1 MEYNTIFFGDVAK
14 IKNGYAFK
22 SKEFQEKGIPVIK
35 IKNIISPIVDT
46 KDSQKVSIKTYEKT
60 KGFSLKKNDILISLT
75 GSGVNQMSS
84 AVGKVGRIEFDYP
97 ALQNQRVG
105 KFELKYSNSAD
116 LDFLFYYFLQ
126 PKITEYLV
134 RNSTGSANQ
143 ANINSKLIETVKIP
157 NFSLI
162 KQKSISKFLNQIT
175 RKIETN
181 QKMIANLKEL
191 SQTLFKHWFVDF
203 EFPDEDGN
211 PYKSSGGE
219 MIDSE
224 LGKIPSNWKI
234 YKLKDIASHKKETFN
249 PKKSEE
255 VTVKHFSLPAYDNE
269 EQAIK
274 EEVNKIK
281 SNKWI
286 INNNCVLF
294 SKMNPD
300 TKRIW
305 LPVID
310 NKKLNVASSEFVVME
325 SPNNKINSFIYNIC
339 LNSQFIDYLKANTTG
354 STNSRQRVKPTIAVN
369 YKLAIEDSIVK
380 KYSEIITPYME
391 EMKILRSE
399 IGKLTQLRDT
409 LLPKLM
415 SGELEISDDIEVN
428 SDELS
433 I

>member
-162 KQKSISKFLNQIT
+162 KQKSISNFLNQIT

-181 QKMIANLKEL
+181 QKMIANLEKL
-191 SQTLFKHWFVDF
+191 SQILFKRWFIDF
-203 EFPDEDGN
+203 EFPNEEGI

-224 LGKIPSNWKI
+224 IGEIPKGWEISKLDKIINIKSGKRPRNKVNIMDNKNKTPIIGASKIMGYTSDYLESEPILVMGRVGTHGVIQRFNNNVWPSDNTFIIKSQFMI
-234 YKLKDIASHKKETFN
+234 YTYFILINIDYKSLNRGSTQPLLSQKDIKN
-249 PKKSEE
+249 INIIIPKSD
-255 VTVKHFSLPAYDNE
+255 SL
-269 EQAIK
+269 
-274 EEVNKIK
+274 
-281 SNKWI
+281 
-286 INNNCVLF
+286 
-294 SKMNPD
+294 
-300 TKRIW
+300 
-305 LPVID
+305 
-310 NKKLNVASSEFVVME
+310 
-325 SPNNKINSFIYNIC
+325 
-339 LNSQFIDYLKANTTG
+339 
-354 STNSRQRVKPTIAVN
+354 
-369 YKLAIEDSIVK
+369 IVK
-380 KYSEIITPYME
+380 YEEITNIYF
-391 EMKILRSE
+391 KE
-399 IGKLTQLRDT
+399 INVIKDQISYLIELRDT

-415 SGELEISDDIEVN
+415 SGELEIPDDIEVN
-428 SDELS
+428 SDEFS

>member
-181 QKMIANLKEL
+181 QKMIANLEEL
-191 SQTLFKHWFVDF
+191 SQTLFKRWFVDF
-203 EFPDEDGN
+203 EFPDENGN

-219 MIDSE
+219 MVDSE
-224 LGKIPSNWKI
+224 LGKIPKYWKVSNLDK
-234 YKLKDIASHKKETFN
+234 IASFVSRGITPKYNENSDIQIPIINQKVNKGPRLDLQYIKYFDGQNRIKKELYAQKNDLLLNSLGQGTLGRIHLFTR
-249 PKKSEE
+249 KSEE
-255 VTVKHFSLPAYDNE
+255 FLIDQHISIIRFDNINYSYFYYAHINTDLIQGQIDSL
-269 EQAIK
+269 I
-274 EEVNKIK
+274 
-281 SNKWI
+281 S
-286 INNNCVLF
+286 
-294 SKMNPD
+294 
-300 TKRIW
+300 
-305 LPVID
+305 
-310 NKKLNVASSEFVVME
+310 
-325 SPNNKINSFIYNIC
+325 
-339 LNSQFIDYLKANTTG
+339 G
-354 STNSRQRVKPTIAVN
+354 STGMLMLNITKIRNLKVILPTEELV
-369 YKLAIEDSIVK
+369 L
-380 KYSEIITPYME
+380 KYS
-391 EMKILRSE
+391 
-399 IGKLTQLRDT
+399 KL
-409 LLPKLM
+409 
-415 SGELEISDDIEVN
+415 VN
-428 SDELS
+428 EY
-433 I
+433 

>member
-191 SQTLFKHWFVDF
+191 SQTLFKHW
-203 EFPDEDGN
+203 
-211 PYKSSGGE
+211 
-219 MIDSE
+219 
-224 LGKIPSNWKI
+224 
-234 YKLKDIASHKKETFN
+234 
-249 PKKSEE
+249 
-255 VTVKHFSLPAYDNE
+255 
-269 EQAIK
+269 
-274 EEVNKIK
+274 
-281 SNKWI
+281 
-286 INNNCVLF
+286 
-294 SKMNPD
+294 
-300 TKRIW
+300 
-305 LPVID
+305 
-310 NKKLNVASSEFVVME
+310 
-325 SPNNKINSFIYNIC
+325 
-339 LNSQFIDYLKANTTG
+339 
-354 STNSRQRVKPTIAVN
+354 
-369 YKLAIEDSIVK
+369 
-380 KYSEIITPYME
+380 
-391 EMKILRSE
+391 LRYQV
-399 IGKLTQLRDT
+399 IGK
-409 LLPKLM
+409 
-415 SGELEISDDIEVN
+415 
-428 SDELS
+428 S
-433 I
+433 IN

>member
-269 EQAIK
+269 EQAIE
-274 EEVNKIK
+274 EEVN
-281 SNKWI
+281 
-286 INNNCVLF
+286 
-294 SKMNPD
+294 
-300 TKRIW
+300 
-305 LPVID
+305 
-310 NKKLNVASSEFVVME
+310 
-325 SPNNKINSFIYNIC
+325 
-339 LNSQFIDYLKANTTG
+339 
-354 STNSRQRVKPTIAVN
+354 
-369 YKLAIEDSIVK
+369 
-380 KYSEIITPYME
+380 
-391 EMKILRSE
+391 
-399 IGKLTQLRDT
+399 
-409 LLPKLM
+409 
-415 SGELEISDDIEVN
+415 
-428 SDELS
+428 
-433 I
+433 

>member
-1 MEYNTIFFGDVAK
+1 MEYKISDLCDIRRGASPRP
-14 IKNGYAFK
+14 IKNY
-22 SKEFQEKGIPVIK
+22 
-35 IKNIISPIVDT
+35 IVDSYDNSLPWVKIADAT
-46 KDSQKVSIKTYEKT
+46 KDSSRYIYDTKERVSLE
-60 KGFSLKKNDILISLT
+60 GSKKSVEVLPGDLIL
-75 GSGVNQMSS
+75 
-84 AVGKVGRIEFDYP
+84 
-97 ALQNQRVG
+97 
-105 KFELKYSNSAD
+105 SNSATPGLPKFMKIKACIHD
-116 LDFLFYYFLQ
+116 GWLLLRNFKNVRKEFLYYILLLNRQKLLQLSNGSVFNNLKTDIVKNYIVDIPSIKKQDKILKIIGNIEDKLD
-126 PKITEYLV
+126 V
-134 RNSTGSANQ
+134 NN
-143 ANINSKLIETVKIP
+143 KL
-157 NFSLI
+157 
-162 KQKSISKFLNQIT
+162 
-175 RKIETN
+175 
-181 QKMIANLKEL
+181 IANLEEL
-191 SQTLFKHWFVDF
+191 SQTLFKRWFIDF
-203 EFPDEDGN
+203 EFPDKNGT

-249 PKKSEE
+249 PKKSKE
-255 VTVKHFSLPAYDNE
+255 VIVKHFSLPAYDNE
-269 EQAIK
+269 EQAIE

-415 SGELEISDDIEVN
+415 SGEIEIPDDIEVN
-428 SDELS
+428 ADELS

>member
-162 KQKSISKFLNQIT
+162 KQKSISNFLNQIT

-181 QKMIANLKEL
+181 QKMIANLEKL
-191 SQTLFKHWFVDF
+191 SQILFKRWFIDF
-203 EFPDEDGN
+203 EFPNEEGI

-224 LGKIPSNWKI
+224 IGEIPKGWEISKLDKIINIKSGKRPRNKVNIMDNKNKTPIIGASKIMGYTSDYLESEPILVMGRVGTHGVIQRFNNNVWPSDNTFIIKSQFMI
-234 YKLKDIASHKKETFN
+234 YTYFILINIDYKSLNRGSTQPLLSQKDIKN
-249 PKKSEE
+249 INIIIPKSD
-255 VTVKHFSLPAYDNE
+255 SL
-269 EQAIK
+269 
-274 EEVNKIK
+274 
-281 SNKWI
+281 
-286 INNNCVLF
+286 
-294 SKMNPD
+294 
-300 TKRIW
+300 
-305 LPVID
+305 
-310 NKKLNVASSEFVVME
+310 
-325 SPNNKINSFIYNIC
+325 
-339 LNSQFIDYLKANTTG
+339 
-354 STNSRQRVKPTIAVN
+354 
-369 YKLAIEDSIVK
+369 IVK
-380 KYSEIITPYME
+380 YEEITNIYF
-391 EMKILRSE
+391 KE
-399 IGKLTQLRDT
+399 INVIKDQISYLIELRDT

-415 SGELEISDDIEVN
+415 SGELEIPDDIEVN
-428 SDELS
+428 MDEFS